1 MFSSGKPYIEHNSIR
16 PTNNSRNVNRS
27 KKKIMVF
34 SISSH
39 EIYRLPCIGVC
50 SIDEES
56 GYCLGCSRTEEEVYK
71 WEDPNTTDEWKKKNE
86 EELKN
91 R

>member
-1 MFSSGKPYIEHNSIR
+1 
-16 PTNNSRNVNRS
+16 
-27 KKKIMVF
+27 MVF

-39 EIYRLPCIGVC
+39 QIYRLPCIGVC
-50 SIDEES
+50 SIDKES

-71 WEDPNTTDEWKKKNE
+71 WEAETTTDDWKRDIL
-86 EELKN
+86 EELKK

>member
-1 MFSSGKPYIEHNSIR
+1 MAR
-16 PTNNSRNVNRS
+16 
-27 KKKIMVF
+27 F

-39 EIYRLPCIGVC
+39 TIYRFPCIGVC
-50 SIDEES
+50 SIDNES

-71 WEDPNTTDEWKKKNE
+71 WEDANVTDDWKEKLL

>member
-1 MFSSGKPYIEHNSIR
+1 
-16 PTNNSRNVNRS
+16 
-27 KKKIMVF
+27 MVF

-39 EIYRLPCIGVC
+39 QMYRLPCIGVC
-50 SIDEES
+50 SIDIDKES

-71 WEDPNTTDEWKKKNE
+71 WEDPNTTDDWKKQNE
-86 EELKN
+86 IELIN